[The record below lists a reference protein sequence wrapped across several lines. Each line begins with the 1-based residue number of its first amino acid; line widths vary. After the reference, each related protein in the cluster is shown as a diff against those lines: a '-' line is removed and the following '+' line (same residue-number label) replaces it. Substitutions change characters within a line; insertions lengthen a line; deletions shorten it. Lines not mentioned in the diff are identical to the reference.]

1 MTMKLHWSPR
11 SPYVRKVMI
20 AAHEMGLADK
30 LECVRTVVGP
40 KTPVEAYFAEHPL
53 NKIPALVLDDG
64 FIVFDSRVICEYLD
78 TLHDGPKLF
87 PAAGRERLIALRN
100 LAFGD
105 GLVDVAMM
113 RLIERGKPE
122 AQRSPEIIAS
132 NERKTV
138 ESIKRLEAD
147 VAMLTDRPYDI
158 GHVAIGTALGYLD
171 FRFPDDNWRDGH
183 PKLAAWHQT
192 FLDRP
197 AVIASPVV
205 DDS

>member
-1 MTMKLHWSPR
+1 MKLHWSPR

-20 AAHEMGLADK
+20 AANEMGLADR
-30 LECVRTVVGP
+30 LELVRTVVGP
-40 KTPVEAYFAEHPL
+40 MKPVEDYFAEHPL

-87 PAAGRERLIALRN
+87 PAAGRERLMALRN

-113 RLIERGKPE
+113 RLIERHKPE
-122 AQRSPEIIAS
+122 ARRTPEIIAS
-132 NERKTV
+132 NERKTREAV
-138 ESIKRLEAD
+138 HRLEKD
-147 VAMLTDRPYDI
+147 VSMLTDRAYDI

-171 FRFPDDNWRDGH
+171 FRFPDDNWREGH
-183 PKLAAWHQT
+183 PRLAAWAET
-192 FLDRP
+192 FFARP